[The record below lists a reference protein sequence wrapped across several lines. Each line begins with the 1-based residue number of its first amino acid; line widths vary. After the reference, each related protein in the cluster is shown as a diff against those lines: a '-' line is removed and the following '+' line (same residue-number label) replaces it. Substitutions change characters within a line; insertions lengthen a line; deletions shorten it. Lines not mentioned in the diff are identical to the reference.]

1 MRHHSWINFLFRIL
15 PFAAWK
21 DALIRGHVERCPE
34 CSRNL
39 ATAEDVRRAI
49 VRAGSIGDT
58 DRLRRE
64 IAIKIAGIEP
74 APAPG
79 PIQERSVP
87 ARQHIW
93 RWAAAAAGLCA
104 AAFATAALVLFFQSA
119 TPSGGPETSDADQIQ
134 IHYVRIADEPAQM
147 FIFKPHDSDV
157 VIIWAGKTH

>member
-1 MRHHSWINFLFRIL
+1 MRHRRWIDFLLRAL
-15 PFAAWK
+15 PFDGWK
-21 DALIRGHVERCPE
+21 DALIRGHVECCPE
-34 CSRNL
+34 CGARM
-39 ATAEDVRRAI
+39 AKAEEARRAI
-49 VRAGSIGDT
+49 VRAGSVGDT

-74 APAPG
+74 APASAPARD
-79 PIQERSVP
+79 RSVP
-87 ARQHIW
+87 ARQRIW

-104 AAFATAALVLFFQSA
+104 AAFAMAALVLFFQSA